1 MVELTKPRIA
11 VMVLFTVAI
20 AAVVESWGQ
29 PNPVIVLHTLFGTL
43 LVAAS
48 ASAINQW
55 LERDTDAKMQ
65 RTAKRPIPAGRV
77 STQTVMLF
85 ASVTVFSGV
94 IYLALLVNPTTALLG
109 VATWVVYGIIYTPLK
124 YRTPLNT
131 AVGAVSGALPVLMG
145 WTAMDGLSAL
155 TVDLR
160 WTGLFLTVFFWQ
172 LLFFDIYAFLFPL
185 FKGSYRK
192 RIKPFLSSLHLW
204 FVGAMLMWIFL
215 SMIGYFVVAQAYFV
229 GDASL
234 VGIAENGQPFFLML
248 FAWIAALVV
257 PKYAPKEIITAQRTG
272 VKIVTFIVVF
282 TGLWLLVA

>member
-172 LLFFDIYAFLFPL
+172 FPH
-185 FKGSYRK
+185 FMAIAWMYREQYNEAGMK
-192 RIKPFLSSLHLW
+192 MWTVVDPTGRRAGIEAVIGALIVIPVSLI
-204 FVGAMLMWIFL
+204 A
-215 SMIGYFVVAQAYFV
+215 VAQIPGATWF
-229 GDASL
+229 
-234 VGIAENGQPFFLML
+234 
-248 FAWIAALVV
+248 
-257 PKYAPKEIITAQRTG
+257 
-272 VKIVTFIVVF
+272 IVTAF
-282 TGLWLLVA
+282 TLGILQLSFAIHFMVTLRQDSARSLLRVTLVYLPVILMAVATLPMAA